1 MPAPMLMTARSQG
14 RRRYDPDD
22 EAAAS
27 TALFLVL
34 SAIFSFLG
42 LFAAVRLSR
51 LLEALADVEHFHDLT
66 MID

>member
-1 MPAPMLMTARSQG
+1 MPDAMLTTTRSQG
-14 RRRYDPDD
+14 RRRSDPAN
-22 EAAAS
+22 EATAS
-27 TALFLVL
+27 TALFLAI

-42 LFAAVRLSR
+42 IFAAVRLSR